1 MWLAMLAGGLAITRL
16 TLGTHDG
23 RSLRAVAHGF
33 DACTIP
39 AKMSSASAL
48 ISTADPPGDGPAQPN
63 LAKETPVPS
72 TWPEPG
78 DAPADRTA
86 GLAPPT
92 YPWARYSEKKL
103 LRTRLCDLGLR
114 IEGTRLAPLIDRVQ
128 SELTERGL
136 RFRPYYWLSAEWF
149 TPDGVPGIAI
159 SFFLAHPRLQR
170 LEEKMMLEAEGGTP
184 HWCLQILRH
193 EVGHAIDNAFRLH
206 QRKDWRHHFG
216 RYGQRYPTFYQPK
229 PYSKRFVL
237 HLDNWYSQAHPAED
251 FAETFA
257 IWLTPNS
264 DWKRRYAGW
273 PALKKLQYVD
283 GLMAEIAGKQPP
295 VRSRRVVEPLHKLQ
309 MTLGEHYEKKQETY
323 GRVHPDFYDRDLRR
337 LFSGA
342 PGIRGNPSAARFLR
356 AVRTELRRLVAYWT
370 SEHQY
375 TIDQVLMEMIVRCEE
390 LGLRLDRSVEQ
401 TKTEAAILLCV
412 QTMNYLHA
420 GYYRVVL

>member
-1 MWLAMLAGGLAITRL
+1 MSLSTAI
-16 TLGTHDG
+16 
-23 RSLRAVAHGF
+23 
-33 DACTIP
+33 
-39 AKMSSASAL
+39 MSA
-48 ISTADPPGDGPAQPN
+48 ADPPGNMPVQPDR
-63 LAKETPVPS
+63 AAEPS
-72 TWPEPG
+72 VALGWPE
-78 DAPADRTA
+78 TA
-86 GLAPPT
+86 QGRSDQTPHPVST
-92 YPWARYSEKKL
+92 IYRWARYSEKKL
-103 LRTRLCDLGLR
+103 LQTRLCDLDLR
-114 IEGTRLAPLIDRVQ
+114 IEGTRLAPLIDKVQ
-128 SELTERGL
+128 GELSERGL
-136 RFRPYYWLSAEWF
+136 LFRPYYWLSAEWF
-149 TPDGVPGIAI
+149 TPDDVPGIAI

-184 HWCLQILRH
+184 RWCLQILRH

-206 QRKDWRHHFG
+206 QRKDWRSHFG

-264 DWKRRYAGW
+264 DWKRRYFGW

-283 GLMAEIAGKQPP
+283 RLMAEISGKRPL
-295 VRSRRVVEPLHKLQ
+295 VRSRRVVEPLHKLT

-337 LFSGA
+337 LFSGVA
-342 PGIRGNPSAARFLR
+342 GVRGNPAAARFLR
-356 AVRTELRRLVAYWT
+356 DVRSELRRLVAYWT

-375 TIDQVLMEMIVRCEE
+375 TIDQVLTQMIARCEE
-390 LGLRLDRSVEQ
+390 LGLRLDRSAEQ

-412 QTMNYLHA
+412 QTMNHLHA
-420 GYYRVVL
+420 GYHRVVL